1 MISHQSCRNVS
12 MNVFC
17 NKVLIAVASGQKK
30 WRTIIVT
37 IILLSLFMLFYFEI
51 YKNLKVMD
59 EDKMK
64 ALLDEYLSKSN
75 ANMQEILDE
84 KLNKMEDILKREIN
98 ELRTTVQD
106 IEKRQ
111 EVINTNFD
119 THNSKIQD
127 LINDNKKLHLENKR
141 LNQEIDE
148 TITRQEETEV
158 KINQLAQYNRS
169 SFMLEI
175 SGIPLKKSEDA
186 VKLIEDVAIKVKI
199 KNFDREQIDVAHG
212 TSKKNTAPI
221 IILFKTKNDRNKFY
235 KQKKNI
241 FSVSAEQ
248 FVESNTN
255 NEENSPDT
263 EPTKQVADDDEIS
276 MPGLRD
282 VSQKIGKRTYYL
294 LMKVLHTQTEYYQEK
309 QGRLANN

>member
-1 MISHQSCRNVS
+1 M
-12 MNVFC
+12 
-17 NKVLIAVASGQKK
+17 
-30 WRTIIVT
+30 
-37 IILLSLFMLFYFEI
+37 LSYFEI
-51 YKNLKVMD
+51 YENLKVVD
-59 EDKMK
+59 EVKMK

-84 KLNKMEDILKREIN
+84 KINKMEDILKREIN
-98 ELRTTVQD
+98 KLRTTVQD
-106 IEKRQ
+106 IEKSQ
-111 EVINTNFD
+111 EVISTNFD

-141 LNQEIDE
+141 LKQEIDE
-148 TITRQEETEV
+148 TITRQEENEV

-169 SFMLEI
+169 SFILEI
-175 SGIPLKKSEDA
+175 SGIPRKKSEDA
-186 VKLIEDVAIKVKI
+186 VKLIEDVAIKAKI
-199 KNFDREQIDVAHG
+199 KNFDREQMDVAHR

-221 IILFKTKNDRNKFY
+221 IILFKTKNDRNNFY

-255 NEENSPDT
+255 NEENSPGT
-263 EPTKQVADDDEIS
+263 EPTKQVDDDKEIS

-282 VSQKIGKRTYYL
+282 VSQNNRKKNLLFINESLTHTNRVLLREARSISKKLNYKFTGKLELKKLKVVSILQYRVKKTY
-294 LMKVLHTQTEYYQEK
+294 
-309 QGRLANN
+309 